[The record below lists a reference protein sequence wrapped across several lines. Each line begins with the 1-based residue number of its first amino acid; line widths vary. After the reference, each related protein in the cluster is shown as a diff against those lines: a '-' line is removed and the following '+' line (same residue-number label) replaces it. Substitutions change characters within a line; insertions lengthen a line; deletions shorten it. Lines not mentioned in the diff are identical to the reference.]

1 MGRDIHG
8 VEINDKLR
16 WFLADRILVTIKLL
30 LWLSS
35 SVCLFVRHGCTV
47 AKRYEIRLRFLL

>member
-47 AKRYEIRLRFLL
+47 AKRYEI